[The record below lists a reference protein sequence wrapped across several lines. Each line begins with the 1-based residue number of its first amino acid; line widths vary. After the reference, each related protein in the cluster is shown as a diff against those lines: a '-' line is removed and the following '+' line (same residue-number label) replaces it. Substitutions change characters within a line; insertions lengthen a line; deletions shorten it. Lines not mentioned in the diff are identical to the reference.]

1 MKRCPKCNRSFPD
14 DNQKFCT
21 IDGGLLLSAEQA
33 FDPNAT
39 IAISSL
45 RPPQPPPAQP
55 PPAQPPPAQPPP
67 VQPPPAQPPHPQ
79 PTPQPPP
86 QPPRDRAG
94 EMLDPNA
101 TIAGPRV
108 TPPKK
113 TEAPRAP
120 TLSETLAER
129 PTTALP
135 PRPKSAPVRAV
146 PVAQPQKK
154 SKLPLILGI
163 LLLLLILCLA
173 AVVALFFL
181 VIKPRLGAIQENRP
195 IITRKNG
202 NQNANNNVNT
212 NAGNSNT
219 DVPATQTEYV
229 PPPNAV
235 KFTNSQTNLD
245 GKLAEHYVDFSFYYP
260 QTWEVDPKA
269 GMSGASN
276 FAKVERRIPP
286 DFTQENFAVG
296 WYTSKGTVEADG
308 PTFPHLV
315 ELLGSS
321 LAKGFPEYRKVS
333 EGPTKINSLDGYE
346 FRFVSISKGT
356 EKGDIELWGRVVFLP
371 TGVSGERTGATLI
384 MLATSLAPE
393 LSGVDDVGAKGEM
406 PVILDSFRFGRG
418 R

>member
-1 MKRCPKCNRSFPD
+1 M
-14 DNQKFCT
+14 
-21 IDGGLLLSAEQA
+21 SAEQA

-45 RPPQPPPAQP
+45 RRPPAEPPPPQPPPAQP
-55 PPAQPPPAQPPP
+55 PP
-67 VQPPPAQPPHPQ
+67 
-79 PTPQPPP
+79 P
-86 QPPRDRAG
+86 QPPRDKSG
-94 EMLDPNA
+94 EPPDPSATVAVPRA
-101 TIAGPRV
+101 TI
-108 TPPKK
+108 PKK
-113 TEAPRAP
+113 TEATGAP
-120 TLSETLAER
+120 AVPQTPDER

-135 PRPKSAPVRAV
+135 PRLQTPQSAPARGV
-146 PVAQPQKK
+146 PVAQPKKK

-163 LLLLLILCLA
+163 LLLLLILGLA

-181 VIKPRLGAIQENRP
+181 VIKPRLDAARENRP
-195 IITRKNG
+195 IVTRKNV
-202 NQNANNNVNT
+202 NQNANNNANTNTVNT
-212 NAGNSNT
+212 NT
-219 DVPATQTEYV
+219 DVPATETEFV
-229 PPPNAV
+229 PPANAV
-235 KFTNSQTNLD
+235 KFTNSQANLD
-245 GKLAEHYVDFSFYYP
+245 GKLAEHYLDFSFYYP

-296 WYTSKGTVEADG
+296 WYTSKGTVEDDG

-333 EGPTKINSLDGYE
+333 EGPTKINSLEGYE

-371 TGVSGERTGATLI
+371 TGVSGDRTGATLI

-418 R
+418 H